1 MRAHTS
7 EYYPE
12 LLLPVP
18 LSLHEPQSPLSSVE
32 DPPILGSM
40 FDSVFLGVTAL
51 FPLVLVHA
59 DVLCVQVWSLS
70 FHQFSGSPIITF
82 CWLLK
87 SDSLGILTP
96 LFISQ
101 DGKPDMRLRT
111 FTLVG
116 KLLWFSSFHVPHL
129 VVTGLNF
136 IIIVP
141 LLPSHCGFFFVFGC
155 RVSF

>member
-1 MRAHTS
+1 
-7 EYYPE
+7 
-12 LLLPVP
+12 
-18 LSLHEPQSPLSSVE
+18 
-32 DPPILGSM
+32 M
-40 FDSVFLGVTAL
+40 FDSVFCEVTAL
-51 FPLVLVHA
+51 FPLVLVHS

-96 LFISQ
+96 LSYPQ
-101 DGKPDMRLRT
+101 GGKPDMGLRT

-116 KLLWFSSFHVPHL
+116 KLMWFYSFHVPHL
-129 VVTGLNF
+129 VVMGLNF